1 MSKRFTLHGFWL
13 SGPTYKVA
21 LMLSMAGEPFAYRQ
35 LNLRAGEHKSPE
47 FLKINR
53 FGQVPALEDGKL
65 GLSLCQSASIL
76 EHLAFELGKFQGDGP
91 ADMIH
96 AREWMFWDFDRL
108 APPIYRLRAQRLGI
122 RSYNQPIVEMYF
134 ADGSAALKVLDDA
147 LAGKQWLVGSKP
159 TIADIDVYGVA
170 HYAPAAGFDMAAYPN
185 VAAWMKRFEALPGF
199 GQPKGTV
206 PLEHVA

>member
-21 LMLSMAGEPFAYRQ
+21 LMLRMCGEDFAYRQ
-35 LNLRAGEHKSPE
+35 LNLRAGEHKTPE

-76 EHLAFELGKFQGDGP
+76 EHLALELGKFAGDGP
-91 ADMIH
+91 ADMIR

-108 APPIYRLRAQRLGI
+108 APPIYRLRGQRLGI
-122 RSYNQPIVEMYF
+122 RAYNQPIVEMYW
-134 ADGSAALKVLDDA
+134 ADGSAALKVLDEA
-147 LAGKQWLVGSKP
+147 LAGKEWLVGSKP
-159 TIADIDVYGVA
+159 TIADIDVYGVVS
-170 HYAPAAGFDMAAYPN
+170 YAGEAGFDLAAYPN
-185 VAAWMKRFEALPGF
+185 VAAWVKRFAALPGV
-199 GQPKGTV
+199 GPAKGVV
-206 PLEHVA
+206 PLENRS